1 MSKIRYVA
9 IVSVSVL
16 ISAEFVEAQKSSRSS
31 RPIDRNRTTAIERVP
46 ESPRDGVSRLFTGNP
61 NSQPRSSRRLT
72 DREADRRETG
82 GWNWL
87 RSFFRPP
94 SNHHT
99 NGNLRPR
106 ITDIHLTSPR
116 IHQENLRGL
125 ESRLR
130 EAEAYDATHQFVV
143 ETRRI
148 LNKMPLD
155 EVRSRI
161 HIFDEVR
168 QLRSRSSYFFR
179 DALNLALI
187 RSGYRNFCR

>member
-61 NSQPRSSRRLT
+61 QTRFPQRLT
-72 DREADRRETG
+72 DGERVGQQPG

-99 NGNLRPR
+99 NGNSRPR
-106 ITDIHLTSPR
+106 VTDIHLTSPR

-130 EAEAYDATHQFVV
+130 EAEVHDATHQFVV

-148 LNKMPLD
+148 LNEMPLD